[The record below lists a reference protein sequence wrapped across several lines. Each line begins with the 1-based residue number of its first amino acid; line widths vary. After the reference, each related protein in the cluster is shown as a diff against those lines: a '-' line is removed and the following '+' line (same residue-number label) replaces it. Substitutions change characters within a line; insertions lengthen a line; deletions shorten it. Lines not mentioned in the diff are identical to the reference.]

1 MGKLDY
7 LMKTELHQSVKF
19 IEVSENAEGQ
29 RLDNFL
35 MTQLK
40 GVPKSHIYKIIRRGE
55 VRINKGR
62 TKNVYR
68 LQLGDIVRVP
78 PVKLNVTHVSKP
90 PSGMM
95 ATIESRIIFEDDD
108 LLVLNKPSGI
118 AVHGGTA
125 NSHGVI
131 EVLRALR
138 DTEKFV
144 ELIHRIDKATSGC
157 LLIAKNRKMLN
168 AVQSLLRSRQVKK
181 TYTALL
187 LGVIHQKTLDV
198 NAPLQKRT
206 LASGEHRVRV
216 HPEGKSSQTHFTRI
230 QSFRRATLV
239 SASPKTGRTHQI
251 RVHAK
256 HLGHPIAGDERYSTS
271 SQYKQVGEQ
280 GLKRLFLHASEISF
294 THPVS
299 NKKYHFQAPLDR
311 ELETFL
317 EIL

>member
-1 MGKLDY
+1 
-7 LMKTELHQSVKF
+7 MKTQSHDTVRF
-19 IEVSENAEGQ
+19 IEVAENSVGQ

-68 LQLGDIVRVP
+68 LKLNDLVRVP
-78 PVKLNVTHVSKP
+78 PVKTDDRDTSIPAKWILSSFEERVL
-90 PSGMM
+90 
-95 ATIESRIIFEDDD
+95 FEDDD
-108 LLVLNKPSGI
+108 LIVLNKPSGI

-131 EVLRALR
+131 EALR
-138 DTEKFV
+138 FLRPNERYL
-144 ELIHRIDKATSGC
+144 ELVHRLDKATSGC

-168 AVQSLLRSRQVKK
+168 GLQTLLRNRKINK

-187 LGVIHQKTLDV
+187 CGVIHKQVVKV
-198 NAPLQKRT
+198 NAPLEKRT
-206 LASGEHRVRV
+206 LESGEHRVRV
-216 HPEGKSSQTHFTRI
+216 HPDGKKSETVFERLTQYKN
-230 QSFRRATLV
+230 ATLV

-256 HLGHPIAGDERYSTS
+256 HLGHPIAGDERYSS
-271 SQYKQVGEQ
+271 PSQYKQYREN
-280 GLKRLFLHASEISF
+280 GLKRLFLHASKLSF
-294 THPVS
+294 IHPFNEERVS
-299 NKKYHFQAPLDR
+299 FEAPLDA
-311 ELETFL
+311 ELEKFIKTL
-317 EIL
+317 

>member
-7 LMKTELHQSVKF
+7 LMKIEVHQSVKLV
-19 IEVSENAEGQ
+19 EVSVNAEGQ

-35 MTQLK
+35 LTQLK
-40 GVPKSHIYKIIRRGE
+40 GVPKGHIHKIIRRGE

-62 TKNVYR
+62 AKNVYR
-68 LQLGDIVRVP
+68 LQLGDIVRIP
-78 PVKLNVTHVSKP
+78 PVMLNVAQVNKP
-90 PSGMM
+90 SSNTM
-95 ATIESRIIFEDDD
+95 ATIDSRILFEDDD
-108 LLVLNKPSGI
+108 LIVLNKPSGI

-131 EVLRALR
+131 EVLRMLR
-138 DTEKFV
+138 DGEKFV

-168 AVQSLLRSRQVKK
+168 AVQSLLRSRHVKK
-181 TYTALL
+181 TYMALL
-187 LGVIHQKTLDV
+187 FGAIHQNTLDV

-216 HPEGKSSQTHFTRI
+216 HPEGKPSETQFTKI

-256 HLGHPIAGDERYSTS
+256 HIGHPIAGDERYSSAT
-271 SQYKQVGEQ
+271 QYKQVRKQ

-294 THPVS
+294 THPVT
-299 NKKYHFQAPLDR
+299 NKNYHFQAPLDQ
-311 ELETFL
+311 ELEAFL
-317 EIL
+317 NTL

>member
-1 MGKLDY
+1 
-7 LMKTELHQSVKF
+7 MKTQSHDTVRF
-19 IEVSENAEGQ
+19 IEVDENSVGQ

-68 LQLGDIVRVP
+68 LKLNDLVRVP
-78 PVKLNVTHVSKP
+78 PVKTDDRDTSIPAKWILSSFEERVL
-90 PSGMM
+90 
-95 ATIESRIIFEDDD
+95 FEDDD
-108 LLVLNKPSGI
+108 LIVLNKPSGI

-131 EVLRALR
+131 EALR
-138 DTEKFV
+138 FLRPNERYL
-144 ELIHRIDKATSGC
+144 ELVHRLDKATSGC

-168 AVQSLLRSRQVKK
+168 GLQTLLRNRKINK

-187 LGVIHQKTLDV
+187 CGVIHKQVVKV
-198 NAPLQKRT
+198 NAPLEKRT
-206 LASGEHRVRV
+206 LESGEHRVRV
-216 HPEGKSSQTHFTRI
+216 HPDGKKSETVFERLTQYKN
-230 QSFRRATLV
+230 ATLV

-256 HLGHPIAGDERYSTS
+256 HLGHPIAGDERYSS
-271 SQYKQVGEQ
+271 PSQYKQYREN
-280 GLKRLFLHASEISF
+280 GLKRLFLHASKLSF
-294 THPVS
+294 IHPFNEERVS
-299 NKKYHFQAPLDR
+299 FEAPLDA
-311 ELETFL
+311 ELEKFIKTL
-317 EIL
+317 

>member
-1 MGKLDY
+1 
-7 LMKTELHQSVKF
+7 MKTQSHDTVRF
-19 IEVSENAEGQ
+19 IEVDENSVGQ

-68 LQLGDIVRVP
+68 LKLNDLVRVP
-78 PVKLNVTHVSKP
+78 PVKTDDRDTSIPAKWILSSFEERVL
-90 PSGMM
+90 
-95 ATIESRIIFEDDD
+95 FEDDD
-108 LLVLNKPSGI
+108 LIVLNKTSGI

-131 EVLRALR
+131 EALR
-138 DTEKFV
+138 FLRPNERYL
-144 ELIHRIDKATSGC
+144 ELVHRLDKATSGC

-168 AVQSLLRSRQVKK
+168 GLQTLLRNRKINK

-187 LGVIHQKTLDV
+187 CGVIHKQVVKV
-198 NAPLQKRT
+198 NAPLEKRT
-206 LASGEHRVRV
+206 LESGEHRVRV
-216 HPEGKSSQTHFTRI
+216 HPDGKKSETVFERLTQYKN
-230 QSFRRATLV
+230 ATLV

-256 HLGHPIAGDERYSTS
+256 HLGHPIAGDERYSS
-271 SQYKQVGEQ
+271 PSQYKQYREN
-280 GLKRLFLHASEISF
+280 GLKRLFLHASKLSF
-294 THPVS
+294 IHPFNEERVS
-299 NKKYHFQAPLDR
+299 FEAPLDA
-311 ELETFL
+311 ELEKFIKTL
-317 EIL
+317 

>member
-1 MGKLDY
+1 
-7 LMKTELHQSVKF
+7 MKTQSHDTVRF
-19 IEVSENAEGQ
+19 IEVDENSVGQ

-68 LQLGDIVRVP
+68 LKLNDLVRVP
-78 PVKLNVTHVSKP
+78 PVKTDDRDTSIPAKWILSSFEERVL
-90 PSGMM
+90 
-95 ATIESRIIFEDDD
+95 FEDDD
-108 LLVLNKPSGI
+108 LIVLNKPSGI

-131 EVLRALR
+131 EALR
-138 DTEKFV
+138 FLRPNERYL
-144 ELIHRIDKATSGC
+144 ELVHRLDKATSGC

-168 AVQSLLRSRQVKK
+168 GLQTLLRNRKINK

-187 LGVIHQKTLDV
+187 CGVIHKQVVKV
-198 NAPLQKRT
+198 NAPLEKRT
-206 LASGEHRVRV
+206 LESGEHRVRV
-216 HPEGKSSQTHFTRI
+216 HPDGKKSETVFERLTQYKN
-230 QSFRRATLV
+230 ATLV

-256 HLGHPIAGDERYSTS
+256 HLGHPIAGDERYSS
-271 SQYKQVGEQ
+271 PSQYKQYREN
-280 GLKRLFLHASEISF
+280 GLKRLFLHASKLSF
-294 THPVS
+294 IHPFSEERVS
-299 NKKYHFQAPLDR
+299 FEAPLDA
-311 ELETFL
+311 ELEKFIKTL
-317 EIL
+317 

>member
-1 MGKLDY
+1 
-7 LMKTELHQSVKF
+7 MKIESHDQVRF
-19 IEVSENAEGQ
+19 IEVDENSVGQ

-62 TKNVYR
+62 AKNIYR
-68 LQLGDIVRVP
+68 LKLSDLVRIP
-78 PVKLNVTHVSKP
+78 PVKTAERNTSAPAKWMINSLEK
-90 PSGMM
+90 
-95 ATIESRIIFEDDD
+95 RILFEDDD

-131 EVLRALR
+131 EALR
-138 DTEKFV
+138 FLRPDERYL
-144 ELIHRIDKATSGC
+144 ELVHRLDKATSGC

-168 AVQSLLRSRQVKK
+168 GLQTLLRNRKVKK

-187 LGVIHQKTLDV
+187 CGVIHQQSVRV
-198 NAPLQKRT
+198 NAPLEKRT
-206 LASGEHRVRV
+206 LESGEHRVRV
-216 HPEGKSSQTHFTRI
+216 HPEGKKSETVFERLTQYKN
-230 QSFRRATLV
+230 ATLV

-256 HLGHPIAGDERYSTS
+256 HLGHPIAGDERYSTP
-271 SQYKQVGEQ
+271 SQYKQYREH
-280 GLKRLFLHASEISF
+280 GLKRLFLHASKLNF
-294 THPVS
+294 THPLNDKQV
-299 NKKYHFQAPLDR
+299 NFEAPLDAD
-311 ELETFL
+311 LEVFL
-317 EIL
+317 KHL